1 MSSESFPPR
10 SPQPAFA
17 GRADETGALSRRLVG
32 DADLRPARGQ
42 LCVLPPQPEVD
53 YTLYHGPFYYM
64 VPREDGIIL
73 GGTFELDAEATT
85 ADAATDARIVGAHKA
100 VFDAMR

>member
-1 MSSESFPPR
+1 MINCTGLG
-10 SPQPAFA
+10 A
-17 GRADETGALSRRLVG
+17 RALVG
-32 DADLRPARGQ
+32 DAELHAARGQ

-53 YTLYHGPFYYM
+53 YTLHHRPFFYM

-73 GGTFELDAEATT
+73 GGTYQFDDERTS
-85 ADAATDARIVGAHKA
+85 ADEDDSRMILAAHQA